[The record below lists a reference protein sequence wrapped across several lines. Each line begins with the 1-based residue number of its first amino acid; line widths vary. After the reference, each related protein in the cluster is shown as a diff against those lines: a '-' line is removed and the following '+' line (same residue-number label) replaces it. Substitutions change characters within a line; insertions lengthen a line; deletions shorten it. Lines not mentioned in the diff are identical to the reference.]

1 MKPVSNEKLDKIMGG
16 DSSYVSGPIIS
27 AIVSIIKLIRDAGY
41 DMGSGMRRISEDN
54 LCPLKQI
61 TY

>member
-1 MKPVSNEKLDKIMGG
+1 MTKLEENKLDKIIGG
-16 DSSYVSGPIIS
+16 DSSYISGPIIT

-41 DMGSGMRRISEDN
+41 DMGSGMRRVAEDN
-54 LCPLKQI
+54 LCPLKEI